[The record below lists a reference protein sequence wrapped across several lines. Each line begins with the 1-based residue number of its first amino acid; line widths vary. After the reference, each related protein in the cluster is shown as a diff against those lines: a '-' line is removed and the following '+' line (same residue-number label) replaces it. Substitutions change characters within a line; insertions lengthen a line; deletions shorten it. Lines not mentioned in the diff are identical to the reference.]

1 MIDVLNLFQP
11 LDLIKNDEHFS
22 EFRNTLT
29 TYDKLVLYMGATQV
43 RVDPKRYRFYKIESI
58 LTKRYEWKYNYT
70 VDGGIKNTWASQKK
84 IEPSIFSM

>member
-29 TYDKLVLYMGATQV
+29 TYQV